1 MSTLGLLVVTLLL
14 TVSESKVT
22 TRVNAT
28 GAIDTF
34 LISNCDECT

>member
-1 MSTLGLLVVTLLL
+1 MAARVLALALGAAALAQARI
-14 TVSESKVT
+14 T

-34 LISNCDECT
+34 LISDCPSCT